1 MPGDDDGKRRYRFR
15 PRQPAVAGA
24 ACLLGAGLAA
34 GGVIDGRWSWALLG
48 LFAVLL
54 GMLYLISPAWRTEVV
69 VDQDALEV
77 QNRGHRRFRLPW
89 GEVTR
94 VVLARARG
102 TAFVDG
108 GAPDRSLLLPGRGAR
123 APYRIERQPDLLE
136 RILAR
141 VSADRVVEVERLDQ
155 FRPPAG

>member
-1 MPGDDDGKRRYRFR
+1 MVDRESGRFRFR

-54 GMLYLISPAWRTEVV
+54 GILYLISPAWRTEVL
-69 VDQDALEV
+69 VDGDALEV
-77 QNRGHRRFRLPW
+77 QNRGARRFRLPW

-94 VVLARARG
+94 VVVARARG

-123 APYRIERQPDLLE
+123 APYRIERQAELLE
-136 RILAR
+136 SILAHVAPER
-141 VSADRVVEVERLDQ
+141 ISDVERLDQ
-155 FRPPAG
+155 VRPPAT